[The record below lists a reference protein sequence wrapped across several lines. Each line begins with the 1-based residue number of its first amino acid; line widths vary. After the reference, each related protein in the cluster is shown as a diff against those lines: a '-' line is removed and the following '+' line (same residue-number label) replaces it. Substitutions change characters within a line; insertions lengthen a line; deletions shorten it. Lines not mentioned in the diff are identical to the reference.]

1 MVAPISSALPGLSA
15 AERRFDTQTVNLQ
28 NRGPASALPTA
39 GTPIAEAAAQPPLAP
54 PPSAVTP
61 DGIEGSAAT
70 ERESGFDSTYA
81 SLRSSTPSYL
91 AVYDAPGELPDE
103 RGSMASESPDASQE
117 RADKT
122 REEANAANQQTLD
135 ATNAVVQKRF
145 NIGASY

>member
-15 AERRFDTQTVNLQ
+15 AERHYDTRTVNLR
-28 NRGPASALPTA
+28 NRDSASALPTA
-39 GTPIAEAAAQPPLAP
+39 GTPISEAAAQPPLAP

-81 SLRSSTPSYL
+81 SLRSSTPAYL
-91 AVYDAPGELPDE
+91 AVYDAPDELSAEQSP
-103 RGSMASESPDASQE
+103 SPDASQA

-135 ATNAVVQKRF
+135 ATNAVVHKRF